1 MSQIDIMPT
10 LLDLM
15 GYHEPFFAFGQSIFD
30 DLSGVSAS
38 YIGDKF
44 IFFATYENES
54 YMLLYQDEAV
64 LGIFSLKDVMQTKN
78 LMENSALSEALV
90 NALKAMIQT
99 YNHALIRNEMTVK

>member
-1 MSQIDIMPT
+1 
-10 LLDLM
+10 
-15 GYHEPFFAFGQSIFD
+15 
-30 DLSGVSAS
+30 
-38 YIGDKF
+38 
-44 IFFATYENES
+44 
-54 YMLLYQDEAV
+54 MLLYQDEAV